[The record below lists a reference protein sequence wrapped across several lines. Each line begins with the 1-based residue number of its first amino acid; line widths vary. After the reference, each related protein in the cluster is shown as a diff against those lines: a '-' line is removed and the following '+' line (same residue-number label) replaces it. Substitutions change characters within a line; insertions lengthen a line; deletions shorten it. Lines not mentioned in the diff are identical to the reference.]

1 MEPHPTVTELAQ
13 RHREQYTPKITNRIE
28 VFRSCPNKLIPYAL
42 YLHSPSTTLAFYWAL
57 LHKWSDG
64 EGSPIPG
71 QTYPTTS
78 VMGVPRVVKPFRTA
92 TRTWNSAT

>member
-1 MEPHPTVTELAQ
+1 MTDRISKAVEHLGAEKTIKVKGNDENGKDITVEETK
-13 RHREQYTPKITNRIE
+13 PNIE
-28 VFRSCPNKLIPYAL
+28 VRIGG
-42 YLHSPSTTLAFYWAL
+42 AL

-78 VMGVPRVVKPFRTA
+78 VMGV
-92 TRTWNSAT
+92 